1 MYPLY
6 AVAQRLNIPVLFHT
20 GSSIFENSRIKYGN
34 PICFDDLAVDFPRLK
49 LVMAHGG
56 RGAWYDKV
64 SGLPPQ
70 KLLEYFPEMERF
82 SHKFIFGSD
91 WPNVNVAKNIDSIR
105 SLPIS
110 TQARERILGETA
122 AELLGI
128 M

>member
-6 AVAQRLNIPVLFHT
+6 AVAQRLNIVVLFHT
-20 GSSIFENSRIKYGN
+20 GSSVFENTLIKYGN
-34 PICFDDLAVDFPRLK
+34 SICFGDLAVDFPRLK

-56 RGAWYDKV
+56 RGAWYDEV

-91 WPNVNVAKNIDSIR
+91 
-105 SLPIS
+105 
-110 TQARERILGETA
+110 
-122 AELLGI
+122 
-128 M
+128 